1 MSLIQTIFTICLE
14 PEFVPNSSLFDAGGV
29 GGGVDAGADAGGVW
43 LFTLS
48 IAKSCPITSHL
59 FPNFTC
65 SSLGL
70 VGSKDLGVISEILVA
85 RSIPPNS
92 QRSRR

>member
-14 PEFVPNSSLFDAGGV
+14 PEFVPNSSLSDAGGAAAGV
-29 GGGVDAGADAGGVW
+29 GGGVDDGADAGGVW
-43 LFTLS
+43 LFTFS

-70 VGSKDLGVISEILVA
+70 VGSKDLGVINEILVA
-85 RSIPPNS
+85 
-92 QRSRR
+92 

>member
-1 MSLIQTIFTICLE
+1 MQAAREREEKKKIQHCNVVQTDD
-14 PEFVPNSSLFDAGGV
+14 VGV
-29 GGGVDAGADAGGVW
+29 CGAGVDAGADAGGVW
-43 LFTLS
+43 LFTFS

>member
-1 MSLIQTIFTICLE
+1 MSLIQTIFTILE
-14 PEFVPNSSLFDAGGV
+14 PKFVLDSSLSGADAAGV
-29 GGGVDAGADAGGVW
+29 GGGGVDAGADAGAGVW

-48 IAKSCPITSHL
+48 IAKACPITSHL

-70 VGSKDLGVISEILVA
+70 VGSKDLGVINEILVA
-85 RSIPPNS
+85 
-92 QRSRR
+92 